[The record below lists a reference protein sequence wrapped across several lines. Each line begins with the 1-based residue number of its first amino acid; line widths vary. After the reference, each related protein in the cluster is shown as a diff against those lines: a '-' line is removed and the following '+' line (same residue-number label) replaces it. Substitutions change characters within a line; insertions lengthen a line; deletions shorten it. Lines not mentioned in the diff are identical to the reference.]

1 MQSDKELLMLAAKAA
16 GLPALDFDDELG
28 FVGFWIDPP
37 SSMPEEGPL
46 FMIWNPLTDDGDCA
60 RLESTCDI
68 DVRWC
73 GGDVRT
79 SVRTADEWPWLTTE
93 RFADY
98 GGDKNKARRYA
109 STRAAAQ
116 LAQAAQEGK

>member
-16 GLPALDFDDELG
+16 GHTRMEYREEVPYVSFNLNGDDF
-28 FVGFWIDPP
+28 VAW
-37 SSMPEEGPL
+37 SPL
-46 FMIWNPLTDDGDCA
+46 ADDGDCA
-60 RLESTCDI
+60 RLESACDI

-73 GGDVRT
+73 DGAVRT
-79 SVRTADEWPWLTTE
+79 SVRTADEWPWLATE
-93 RFADY
+93 RFADH

-116 LAQAAQEGK
+116 LAQAQEGK